1 MADFLLGAGAL
12 ALLQVLGAA
21 LFTVASPSQ
30 ARDVWEALAVTV
42 GWPILAPLGILR
54 DARWHWRQRHH
65 RTPRG
70 GAGAFLARAA
80 IRLTRGRNHA

>member
-1 MADFLLGAGAL
+1 MGEFWLGVGAL

-42 GWPILAPLGILR
+42 GWPVLAPLSIVR

-65 RTPRG
+65 RTPQG
-70 GAGAFLARAA
+70 GPGAALARVA
-80 IRLTRGRNHA
+80 IRVARWSGRD